1 MKYKIKYIPSSKYVL
16 TLLTI
21 SRFVLSENLQNL
33 SFLRREIQITKKI
46 QLYTFGF
53 SFEYN
58 LVLLLK
64 GEKKWS
70 ILKSFD
76 GAFC

>member
-1 MKYKIKYIPSSKYVL
+1 MKYKIKYVL
-16 TLLTI
+16 THLTI

-46 QLYTFGF
+46 QLYAFGF

-58 LVLLLK
+58 LVLLL
-64 GEKKWS
+64 
-70 ILKSFD
+70 INALKSKKNGVF
-76 GAFC
+76 